1 MAHFDQT
8 NGGELMKI
16 TDLPFNQ
23 HIGLEKD
30 DQGVVLHSQPHL
42 LNHVGT
48 LHATAI
54 YGLAEAASGDFII
67 ANLLPLFPDAT
78 ALARSGSIQYKRP
91 ATTDCRGNAD
101 VGAQELKA
109 CIDSLKESGRAKLPV
124 PVKMESEGKVI
135 ATAEFQWWFS
145 LK

>member
-1 MAHFDQT
+1 
-8 NGGELMKI
+8 MKI

-30 DQGVVLHSQPHL
+30 DQGLVLHSKRHL

-91 ATTDCRGNAD
+91 ATTDCRGSAD
-101 VGAQELKA
+101 VGQQVLEACIGSLKA
-109 CIDSLKESGRAKLPV
+109 RGRARLSV
-124 PVKMESEGKVI
+124 LASMMVHGNSREWMSFRQKVAPDFI
-135 ATAEFQWWFS
+135 RISGS
-145 LK
+145 LM